1 MLLCHHEE
9 GVART
14 SDTSALSEQFSLPAR
29 EREQVAA
36 QGYGSFLGPR
46 SASVQAGSARAVCAA
61 SQFVSAA
68 VNRGSSC
75 CEKCSQHL
83 LM

>member
-14 SDTSALSEQFSLPAR
+14 SDTSALSQFSLPAR
-29 EREQVAA
+29 EREQVEA

-46 SASVQAGSARAVCAA
+46 SAFVRAGSARAVCAA

-68 VNRGSSC
+68 VNRGSSR